1 MTEFWT
7 FGSSEASQ
15 VADWAK
21 RVESEGWD
29 GIMFVDSQNLRV
41 DCYVAMTVATCAT
54 STLKVS
60 PGVTNPA
67 TRHPAVSASAI
78 AAIHETSGG
87 RASYGI
93 GRGDSALAYIGMKPS
108 SLAVFERYVKAVRR
122 YLRGERIPFEELSD
136 APLDL
141 DDLNLHDQPDVS
153 WLRWLDPA
161 LPPVPVE
168 VVATGPKAIAIGGRH
183 ADIVTFT
190 VGADLDRISWGI
202 SEARKAAAASGR
214 DPSELEFGV
223 YVNVGCHPEIEV
235 ARRVISGGLASFARF
250 AAMQSSPTGPMN
262 EDSAEVLQKIRS
274 NYDMKHHGEPNSPQ
288 TAVMSD
294 EFIDRYG
301 IVGDVAA
308 CAEKIRAIEALGVSK
323 IVITPPNQAARE
335 VFPSESEALDE
346 HLVRGLLPSLRPLGR
361 TV

>member
-1 MTEFWT
+1 MTEYWT
-7 FGSSEASQ
+7 FGSSETTL
-15 VADWAK
+15 VADWAR
-21 RVESEGWD
+21 RVEAEGWD
-29 GIMFVDSQNLRV
+29 GIMFVDSQNLRA
-41 DCYVAMTVATCAT
+41 DCYIAMTLAT
-54 STLKVS
+54 SVTSRLKVS

-78 AAIHETSGG
+78 AAIHEASGG

-141 DDLNLHDQPDVS
+141 DDLHLGDQPDVS

-190 VGADLDRISWGI
+190 VGADLDRIAWGI
-202 SEARKAAAASGR
+202 NEARQAAGAVGR
-214 DPSELEFGV
+214 DPAEPEFGV
-223 YVNVGCHPEIEV
+223 YVNVGCHPDIEV

-250 AAMQSSPTGPMN
+250 AAMQSAPTGPVN
-262 EDSAEVLQKIRS
+262 DQSAEVLQKIRA
-274 NYDMKHHGEPNSPQ
+274 NYDMRHHGEPNSAQ

-294 EFIDRYG
+294 DFIDRYG
-301 IVGDVAA
+301 IVGEVSA

-335 VFPSESEALDE
+335 AFPTESAELDG
-346 HLVRGLLPSLRPLGR
+346 HLVKELLPMLKNLVDKS
-361 TV
+361 